1 MASQVG
7 GTTGTG
13 AYGAGLAGAPFD
25 PLTYIKKPQVILRL
39 VSMLFAVVVF
49 GCISSGA
56 WFGHHCQMNDDTNA
70 CGYGTGIG
78 VLAFLLCIGFL
89 ILDALFENL
98 SSVQHRKYAVLADL
112 AISGLWT
119 FLWFVGFC
127 YMTDAWRRTDSNAR
141 YIQPHGAGKD
151 NIQAAIAFSFF
162 SIFSWGG
169 LTFLAVQRYRLGAQE
184 TFNTGYNQDPTATSP
199 YSSYPGSD
207 TGDPYQQPPFSQQK
221 DVPDYQ
227 PPTY

>member
-1 MASQVG
+1 MASEVG
-7 GTTGTG
+7 TTG

-25 PLTYIKKPQVILRL
+25 PVAYVKKPQVILRL

-56 WFGHHCQMNDDTNA
+56 WWGHQCQMHGDNNA
-70 CGYGTGIG
+70 CNYGTGIG

-89 ILDALFENL
+89 IVDALFDNL

-127 YMTDAWRRTDSNAR
+127 YMTDAWRRSDSKAM
-141 YIQPHGAGKD
+141 YIHPHGQGKD

-169 LTFLAVQRYRLGAQE
+169 LTFLAVQRYRVGAQE